1 MKKIVIATNNL
12 GKLNEI
18 GAILASLDIEIV
30 PQTALGV
37 SEAAE
42 PHFTFVENAL
52 AKAHHA
58 SRATG
63 LPALADDSGICVD
76 ALGGAPGVR
85 SARFANENAAGEQN
99 GASRTREAQDAHNNR
114 KLLELLANETN
125 RKAHYYCV
133 IVLTR
138 YAEDPR
144 PLICEA
150 EWHGEIVKT
159 PRGSGGFGYDP
170 FFLVEGARKTAA
182 EFSAEEKNLMSHRGQ
197 ALAQLVTRLRHELE
211 LPEPRFQGRDPALC
225 PQRRPSEY
233 PPGRSKP

>member
-1 MKKIVIATNNL
+1 MKKIVIASNNL

-18 GAILASLDIEIV
+18 GAILTPLDIEIV
-30 PQTALGV
+30 PLSALGV
-37 SEAAE
+37 SEAEE

-58 SRATG
+58 SRSTG

-85 SARFANENAAGEQN
+85 SARFAGEPPAGTM
-99 GASRTREAQDAHNNR
+99 RTREQQDELNNQQ
-114 KLLELLANETN
+114 LLERLAGETN

-138 YAEDPR
+138 GPDDPR

-150 EWHGEIVKT
+150 EWHGEIVT
-159 PRGSGGFGYDP
+159 APRGSGGFGYDP
-170 FFLVEGARKTAA
+170 LFLVDGTRKTGA
-182 EFSAEEKNLMSHRGQ
+182 EFAPEEKNRISHRAQ
-197 ALAQLVTRLRHELE
+197 ALAQLVERLKK
-211 LPEPRFQGRDPALC
+211 EPGIAGTATARAANPLLA
-225 PQRRPSEY
+225 PRRKPSEY
-233 PPGRSKP
+233 PPGRSKA

>member
-1 MKKIVIATNNL
+1 MKKIVIASNNL

-18 GAILASLDIEIV
+18 GAILTPLDIEIV
-30 PQTALGV
+30 AQGTLSV
-37 SEAAE
+37 SEADE

-58 SRATG
+58 SRITG

-85 SARFANENAAGEQN
+85 SARFAGEPPAGTI
-99 GASRTREAQDAHNNR
+99 RTREQQDELNNQQ
-114 KLLELLANETN
+114 LLERLAGETN

-138 YAEDPR
+138 GPDDPR

-150 EWHGEIVKT
+150 EWHGEIVT
-159 PRGSGGFGYDP
+159 APRGSGGFGYDP
-170 FFLVEGARKTAA
+170 LFLVDGTRKTGA
-182 EFSAEEKNLMSHRGQ
+182 EFAPEEKNKISHRAQ
-197 ALAQLVTRLRHELE
+197 ALAQLVERLKKEPGIAGTGSTRAANPLLA
-211 LPEPRFQGRDPALC
+211 PRRK
-225 PQRRPSEY
+225 PSEY
-233 PPGRSKP
+233 PPGRSKA